1 MAQLESKNNNAP
13 KHYSVWS
20 LVNKTI
26 AQNISLNLYRK
37 SKSKKNFRKIANET
51 LDRLDVRELNQDEF
65 SEYYNEMKTYC
76 EKMVHLEINHKP
88 LVDEAQREGFDP
100 VDANIYWWKSK
111 HISAQMK
118 PKKINYEEVGNR
130 IIEDMKKYSP
140 KYPKLKRQHID
151 DPHLLV
157 VDPADVHI
165 GKLCDSFETGE
176 EYNSQ
181 IAVKRVL
188 EGVQGIISKSRGY
201 QINKILFIAG
211 NDILHIDTPKR
222 TTTSGTPQ
230 DTSGMWFTNF
240 LIARQLYVD
249 VLEMLMTVADVH
261 FVYNPSN
268 HDYTHGF
275 FLAQTIETWF
285 RKNKNISFDC
295 SISHRKYY
303 EYGKNLIASTHGDG
317 AKEKDLP
324 LLMAQESA
332 VSWANTKH
340 RYIYTHHI
348 HHKVLK
354 DYIGVTVES
363 LRTPSGTDGWHHR
376 NGYQHNPK
384 AVEGFLHHPTH
395 GQVAKFIHLF

>member
-1 MAQLESKNNNAP
+1 
-13 KHYSVWS
+13 
-20 LVNKTI
+20 
-26 AQNISLNLYRK
+26 
-37 SKSKKNFRKIANET
+37 
-51 LDRLDVRELNQDEF
+51 
-65 SEYYNEMKTYC
+65 
-76 EKMVHLEINHKP
+76 
-88 LVDEAQREGFDP
+88 
-100 VDANIYWWKSK
+100 
-111 HISAQMK
+111 MK
-118 PKKINYEEVGNR
+118 PKKISYEEVGNR
-130 IIEDMKKYSP
+130 IISEMKNYSP
-140 KYPKLKRQHID
+140 KYPKLKRRELI

-157 VDPADVHI
+157 IDPADVHI

-176 EYNSQ
+176 DYNSQ

-188 EGVQGIISKSRGY
+188 EGVQGIITKSKGY
-201 QINKILFIAG
+201 EINKILFIAG

-222 TTTSGTPQ
+222 QTTSGTAQ
-230 DTSGMWFTNF
+230 DTDGMWFTNF
-240 LIARQLYVD
+240 LIARRLYVD
-249 VLEMLMTVADVH
+249 VLEMLLTVADVH

-285 RKNKNISFDC
+285 RRNKNITFDC

-303 EYGKNLIASTHGDG
+303 QYGKNLIASTHGDG

-332 VSWANTKH
+332 ESWACTKY

-348 HHKVLK
+348 HHKILK

-384 AVEGFLHHPTH
+384 AVEGFLHNPNH